1 MENLPGLKEDVTEEW
16 GQMQGVGRKTPKW
29 NRRLKAACPP
39 CEERGCRRKELA
51 EGRHAACDSA
61 EGSLY
66 RECLVQDF
74 ALLLNMTDRRGTKAN
89 MANTGPCWLESW
101 ILPLASAVHE
111 VLGEDF

>member
-74 ALLLNMTDRRGTKAN
+74 APLCNTEAVKAAKATWR
-89 MANTGPCWLESW
+89 MLAVIGWKGRHSHWLPAH
-101 ILPLASAVHE
+101 L
-111 VLGEDF
+111 